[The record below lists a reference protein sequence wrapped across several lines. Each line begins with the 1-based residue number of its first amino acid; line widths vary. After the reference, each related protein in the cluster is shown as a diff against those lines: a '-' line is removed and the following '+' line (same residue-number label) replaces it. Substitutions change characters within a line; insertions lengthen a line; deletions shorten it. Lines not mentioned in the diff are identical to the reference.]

1 MKRKELKSNIRNVDI
16 VKIFNKSLNFY
27 VQVNKTKLLEA
38 LDTEVSKDMTWGNVF
53 FNLQDIDGKKT
64 FFIN

>member
-38 LDTEVSKDMTWGNVF
+38 LDTEVSKDMTWSNIF
-53 FNLQDIDGKKT
+53 FNLQDNDGKKT